1 MKVSTSY
8 LFDRA
13 TENLQ
18 SLQDR
23 LSTTQAQMAAT
34 KQVLSPSDA
43 PDKAAAIQRLQG
55 EIDRQQSHSST
66 LKVAMRRYQAEEAAM
81 TSANNSLIRV
91 KELALQASNGTL
103 SQSERNAIAVEL
115 KSLRGELLSLGNT
128 RDDSGNYIFSGT
140 RVNTPAFA
148 EDGNGAVVYQGDQ
161 TNTSIPAGVER
172 TVQFTRSGVDVF
184 SRVIRK
190 DTNGNVSSQSFF
202 GALDQLIAAVE
213 SSNPAGLT
221 RGINDANQMIDSVSL
236 ALAKTG
242 SDQQVVQQQL
252 DVLDQTAL
260 RLKTSLSEVQ
270 DLDYAQAVTKMNKE
284 MLALEAAMSSFA
296 KISGMTLF
304 EYIR

>member
-34 KQVLSPSDA
+34 KQVLSPSDS

-55 EIDRQQSHSST
+55 EIDRQQSHANT

-81 TSANNSLIRV
+81 ASASNSLLRV
-91 KELALQASNGTL
+91 KELALQAINGTL
-103 SQSERNAIAVEL
+103 GQSERNAIAVEL
-115 KSLRGELLSLGNT
+115 KSLRSELLSLGNT

-140 RVNTPAFA
+140 RVNTLAFA
-148 EDGNGAVVYQGDQ
+148 EDASGQVVYQGDQ
-161 TNTSIPAGVER
+161 TRISIPAGVER

-184 SRVIRK
+184 SRVIRSDNAGATTSK
-190 DTNGNVSSQSFF
+190 SFF
-202 GALDQLIAAVE
+202 GALDELISAVE
-213 SSNPAGLT
+213 ISSTSGIS
-221 RGINDANQMIDSVSL
+221 RGINDANQMIESVSL
-236 ALAKTG
+236 SLAKTG

-252 DVLDQTAL
+252 DVLDQTTL

-270 DLDYAQAVTKMNKE
+270 DLDYASAVTKMNKE

-304 EYIR
+304 DYIR

>member
-1 MKVSTSY
+1 MKVSTSF

-13 TENLQ
+13 TQNLQ
-18 SLQDR
+18 TLQGR

-34 KQVLSPSDA
+34 KQILSPSDS

-55 EIDRQQSHSST
+55 EIDRQESHSNT

-81 TSANNSLIRV
+81 SSANNVLIRV

-115 KSLRGELLSLGNT
+115 KSLRGQLLSLGNT
-128 RDDSGNYIFSGT
+128 QDDSGNFLFSGT

-148 EDGNGAVVYQGDQ
+148 ENANGGIDYLGDQ
-161 TNTSIPAGVER
+161 TRTSIPAGAER

-184 SRVIRK
+184 SRVIRS
-190 DTNGNVSSQSFF
+190 DGNGNTSSKSFF
-202 GALDQLIAAVE
+202 GALDELIGAVE
-213 SSNPAGLT
+213 TSSEAGMT
-221 RGINDANQMIDSVSL
+221 RGVNDANQMIDSVSL

-270 DLDYAQAVTKMNKE
+270 DLDYATAVTKMNRE

-296 KISGMTLF
+296 KVSGVSLF
-304 EYIR
+304 DYIR

>member
-1 MKVSTSY
+1 
-8 LFDRA
+8 
-13 TENLQ
+13 
-18 SLQDR
+18 
-23 LSTTQAQMAAT
+23 
-34 KQVLSPSDA
+34 
-43 PDKAAAIQRLQG
+43 
-55 EIDRQQSHSST
+55 
-66 LKVAMRRYQAEEAAM
+66 M

-103 SQSERNAIAVEL
+103 SQSERNAISVEL

-148 EDGNGAVVYQGDQ
+148 EDANGTVVYQGDQ

-184 SRVIRK
+184 SRVIRN
-190 DTNGNVSSQSFF
+190 DSNGNTSSQSFF
-202 GALDQLIAAVE
+202 GALDQMIAAVE

-296 KISGMTLF
+296 KISGTTLF